1 MAAALLAPILAL
13 LLAVSSTALA
23 DRASIWPEWR
33 LPAPLARPSNLPGQR
48 DLTYPA
54 WMEGRWQLHSD
65 NFDVEVQFAA
75 DANGAVVGDRAGNA
89 AAIGRALLGEALLE
103 VADDPA
109 NPNRQIALLRGN
121 QRLEST
127 VVGRRSET
135 PDRDHFWA
143 DELALQVLHGP
154 GDPRVSR
161 VETLSHYSRHSDGS
175 VGAEQWQASYPSPAL
190 GLAAAIVSYPRP
202 RASSSPGP
210 LLSITR
216 SNPMTRSRISSS
228 VSTAEY
234 VDVRRNAC
242 SRPLRSPTPWRRSGS
257 PSAASTFTTLAPP
270 SASNFAQY
278 APAMP
283 LLRSS
288 TATSSSG

>member
-65 NFDVEVQFAA
+65 NFNVVVQFAA
-75 DANGAVVGDRAGNA
+75 DDNSAVVGDRAGNA

-135 PDRDHFWA
+135 PDGDHFWA

-161 VETLSHYSRHSDGS
+161 LVFIGRNLNRPQLRRGFESCQ
-175 VGAEQWQASYPSPAL
+175 AE
-190 GLAAAIVSYPRP
+190 
-202 RASSSPGP
+202 
-210 LLSITR
+210 
-216 SNPMTRSRISSS
+216 
-228 VSTAEY
+228 
-234 VDVRRNAC
+234 
-242 SRPLRSPTPWRRSGS
+242 
-257 PSAASTFTTLAPP
+257 
-270 SASNFAQY
+270 
-278 APAMP
+278 
-283 LLRSS
+283 
-288 TATSSSG
+288 